1 MLWTNTCKMCNLKL
15 KINSVTNW
23 TCSKCLMSEL
33 PFHTVRN
40 MVVDT
45 QPDFNH
51 FPPIDECVHRSA
63 LTSNSSHLS
72 LMRLNAQSMT
82 STFDELVMLLNDY
95 PFDVVM
101 LSETWLKDNALL
113 LQHVSIPG
121 FVATYR
127 NRQQH
132 KGGVE

>member
-1 MLWTNTCKMCNLKL
+1 
-15 KINSVTNW
+15 
-23 TCSKCLMSEL
+23 MSEL

-40 MVVDT
+40 MAVDT

-72 LMRLNAQSMT
+72 LMHLNTQSMT

-95 PFDVVM
+95 PFDVVT
-101 LSETWLKDNALL
+101 LSGNLA
-113 LQHVSIPG
+113 
-121 FVATYR
+121 
-127 NRQQH
+127 
-132 KGGVE
+132 